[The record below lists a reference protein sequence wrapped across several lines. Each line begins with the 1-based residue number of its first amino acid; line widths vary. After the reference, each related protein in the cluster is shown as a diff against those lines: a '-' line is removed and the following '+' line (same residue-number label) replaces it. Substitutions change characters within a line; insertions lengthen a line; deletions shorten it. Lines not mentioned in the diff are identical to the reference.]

1 MNYCNELFL
10 KFKSLS
16 ENEGFARSSVASFCL
31 PLNPSIEVITDIKT
45 AVSEAVTNCVV
56 HAYPN
61 TVGDIEVYVKLSDNK
76 IYISIKDFG
85 VGIFDILKAK
95 EPFYTSK
102 PEGERSGMGFTVMES
117 FMDSMEIKS
126 QLNKGTEVILVKNLE
141 DNNVAVGGWNAGLW
155 NNNFTSWKSSKQ

>member
-1 MNYCNELFL
+1 MKYNNELFL
-10 KFKSLS
+10 RFLSLS
-16 ENEGFARSSVASFCL
+16 ENEAFARSCVASFCL

-61 TVGDIEVYVKLSDNK
+61 SVGIIEINVKLNDDG

-85 VGIFDILKAK
+85 VGIADVLKAK

-102 PEGERSGMGFTVMES
+102 PESERSGMGFTVMES
-117 FMDSMEIKS
+117 FMDSVSVNSK
-126 QLNKGTEVILVKNLE
+126 LNCGTEVVLTKTLE
-141 DNNVAVGGWNAGLW
+141 EHKVAVGGWHVEFCRNITI
-155 NNNFTSWKSSKQ
+155 NWKSTK

>member
-1 MNYCNELFL
+1 MNYNNELFL

-16 ENEGFARSSVASFCL
+16 ENEGFARACVASFCL

-61 TVGDIEVYVKLSDNK
+61 KVGDVEILVRLNNNQ
-76 IYISIKDFG
+76 IYISIKDYG
-85 VGIFDILKAK
+85 VGISDVLKAK

-102 PEGERSGMGFTVMES
+102 PDSERSGMGFTVMES
-117 FMDSMEIKS
+117 FMDSVVVNSEV
-126 QLNKGTEVILVKNLE
+126 NKGTEVVLVKNLE
-141 DNNVAVGGWNAGLW
+141 DNKLTVGG
-155 NNNFTSWKSSKQ
+155 